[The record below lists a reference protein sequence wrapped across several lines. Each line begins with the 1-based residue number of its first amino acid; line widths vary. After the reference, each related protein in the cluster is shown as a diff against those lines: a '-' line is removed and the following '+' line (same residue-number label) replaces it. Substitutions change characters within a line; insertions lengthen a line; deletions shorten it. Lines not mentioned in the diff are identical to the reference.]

1 MKHWD
6 DARYYRILKEL
17 TARIPPDEYALV
29 MSQDRCELEPQF
41 LGFINIYKSLSE
53 LIPQNKIVIDFGCYL
68 AAQSY
73 LFAGHRQYIG
83 VDVVKMR
90 RFSPPNSIH
99 YTMSIKQYIENEVP
113 QLFSAHDPLTY
124 CAICS
129 YVPDFGE
136 TELVRRT
143 FPNVFC
149 YYPCP

>member
-1 MKHWD
+1 MNMRSLCHRTG
-6 DARYYRILKEL
+6 ANLN
-17 TARIPPDEYALV
+17 P
-29 MSQDRCELEPQF
+29 SF

-129 YVPDFGE
+129 YVPDFRE
-136 TELVRRT
+136 TELVRKP
-143 FPNVFC
+143 FPMYFVITPALE
-149 YYPCP
+149 YHSLLA